1 MSKNDNNQSRFEIS
15 TKKEDKLKWL
25 DLKHSAKVN
34 NVPTTATTN
43 IENKT
48 YRQPKSEIN
57 QTTHREN
64 ERCSRTC
71 NTKFG

>member
-43 IENKT
+43 KENKT

-57 QTTHREN
+57 QTNYREN
-64 ERCSRTC
+64 KQYCRTY